1 MAKTILHLDMNS
13 YFATAEQ
20 QFNSDLRGK
29 PVGVIKAVGRTCIIA
44 ASKEAKKY
52 GVKTGTTT
60 YDARKLCP
68 QIIFV
73 PSNFN
78 RYLEITKK
86 IIRVAENFS
95 PVVDVF
101 SIDEM
106 FLDIT
111 DTQTLWP
118 GGALQIA
125 MEIKQNI
132 KNKVGDYL
140 TCSVGIAW
148 SKLSAKTASEMQK
161 PDGLT
166 FLTPNDY
173 LLATNSLPVSE
184 ICGIGGSRA
193 KYLESR
199 GAFTLKQARALP
211 DLPPEISDLIFLRNN
226 ESLTPSS
233 ELLAPKS
240 VSRTYTTYQTTSHKS
255 QVTSLIRNLI
265 EEACGK
271 LREMGMGG
279 RTISLRLDTYKFRKT
294 LASLTSDPEI
304 IFNLIP
310 KNIPEAIRF
319 AGLSISNL
327 MFNVQCPMFN
337 KREKLLKSVDKINDK
352 FGLFTVYPA
361 NLLGNELIRPEV
373 TGFLGDKYY
382 QLRKSNDIDSLNP

>member
-13 YFATAEQ
+13 YFATVEQ
-20 QFNSDLRGK
+20 QLNPALRGR
-29 PVGVIKAVGRTCIIA
+29 PIAVTKALGRSCIIA
-44 ASKEAKKY
+44 ASVEAKKL
-52 GVKTGTTT
+52 GIKTGSNVWE
-60 YDARKLCP
+60 AKKLCP
-68 QIIFV
+68 QIVLV
-73 PSNFN
+73 PSNLN

-125 MEIKQNI
+125 MEIKQKI
-132 KNKVGDYL
+132 KTEVGDYL
-140 TCSVGIAW
+140 TCSIGIAW
-148 SKLSAKTASEMQK
+148 SKLSAKTASEMKK

-166 FLTPNDY
+166 FLPPINY
-173 LLATNSLPVSE
+173 ELLTNNLPVSE
-184 ICGIGGSRA
+184 ICGIGESRA
-193 KYLESR
+193 KYLQSR

-211 DLPPEISDLIFLRNN
+211 DLPIEIKNIIYLTNDEPLTNN
-226 ESLTPSS
+226 YEQ
-233 ELLAPKS
+233 PKS
-240 VSRTYTTYQTTSHKS
+240 VSRTYTTYQTTNHKS
-255 QVTSLIRNLI
+255 QVTSLIRNLV

-279 RTISLRLDTYKFRKT
+279 RTFGLRLDAFKT
-294 LASLTSDPEI
+294 RRTISYPTSDPEVI
-304 IFNLIP
+304 YNSFVCQSL
-310 KNIPEAIRF
+310 PENIRF
-319 AGLSISNL
+319 AGVWISNL

-361 NLLGNELIRPEV
+361 NLLGNELIRSEV

-382 QLRKSNDIDSLNP
+382 QLRKANDIDNLNL